1 MSNQKP
7 VFSWPLRVYYEDTDL
22 SGVVYHANY
31 LKFFERAR
39 TEWLRALGCSQE
51 RLRHEVQ
58 VVFTVSHVEVAFLA
72 PARLDDEL
80 DATVVVTELKRA
92 SLMLSQELRIRGDA
106 GRLLATAEVRVASVD
121 AATFRPTALPPLFRK
136 LMSDGVATALIP
148 TREETE

>member
-1 MSNQKP
+1 MSTLNP

-51 RLRHEVQ
+51 RLRDEVQ
-58 VVFTVSHVEVAFLA
+58 VVFTVSQINVAFRS

-80 DATVVVTELKRA
+80 EATVAVTELKRA
-92 SLMLSQELRIRGDA
+92 SLVLSQTLRLREQPD
-106 GRLLATAEVRVASVD
+106 RLLASAEVRVASVD
-121 AATFRPTALPPLFRK
+121 AASFRPTALPPLFR
-136 LMSDGVATALIP
+136 DRARFVADDH
-148 TREETE
+148 R

>member
-1 MSNQKP
+1 MSTLNP

-51 RLRHEVQ
+51 RLRGEVQ
-58 VVFTVSHVEVAFLA
+58 VVFTVSQINVAFRS

-80 DATVVVTELKRA
+80 EATVAVTELKRA
-92 SLMLSQELRIRGDA
+92 SLVLSQTLRLREQPD
-106 GRLLATAEVRVASVD
+106 RLLASAEVRVASVD
-121 AATFRPTALPPLFRK
+121 AASFRPTVLPPLFR
-136 LMSDGVATALIP
+136 DRARFVADDH
-148 TREETE
+148 R

>member
-1 MSNQKP
+1 MPNPNP

-51 RLRHEVQ
+51 QLRQEVQ
-58 VVFTVSHVEVAFLA
+58 VVFTVSRIEVTFRS

-80 DATVVVTELKRA
+80 VATVAVTELKRA
-92 SLMLSQELRIRGDA
+92 SLVLTQELRLRHDA
-106 GRLLATAEVRVASVD
+106 TRLLASAEVRVASVD
-121 AATFRPTALPPLFRK
+121 AASFKPTALPPLFRGRAGTA
-136 LMSDGVATALIP
+136 GVDHC
-148 TREETE
+148 